1 MTSGEKKLVSGY
13 RYKIVDTST
22 DFSMTKTLNIKNLTL
37 GDKGRYVCKGQ
48 RLKTPMTSA
57 AVISNSRRSSS
68 NQFALEPSERSF
80 QVRIFQLCTK
90 ICSSIYYSIFCDL
103 FFGESS

>member
-1 MTSGEKKLVSGY
+1 MTSGETKLVSGY

-48 RLKTPMTSA
+48 RVKTPMTSA
-57 AVISNSRRSSS
+57 LISNSRRSSS

-80 QVRIFQLCTK
+80 QVRI
-90 ICSSIYYSIFCDL
+90 
-103 FFGESS
+103 

>member
-1 MTSGEKKLVSGY
+1 MIEIEISTFLAFLKQFFLRYKDVTSGEKKLVSGY

-80 QVRIFQLCTK
+80 QVRI
-90 ICSSIYYSIFCDL
+90 
-103 FFGESS
+103 